1 MGLLDSY
8 KANKAIANLL
18 AAPSNTSSEAKVAA
32 QRLKEIGPSA
42 IPALINALDEAAETE
57 DIERLLHGFLTRS
70 SLQYYLQAWREG
82 DRHIQAAITRV
93 LKSGQQYDAKSLL
106 DLFEDPDIPKTQ
118 LGEVLMTHVE
128 KLSANSIVSLL
139 INMPSGLRAL
149 AYPLLEKLVTEQ
161 NMHELLRLKSSDEAA
176 LRVYVAKLLCRFN
189 TEMSRDTLMQ
199 LLVDENKHV
208 RAAAL
213 DGISNLSM
221 TVPIKP
227 VVNLLRDPDLTVQSK
242 AIESLIKI
250 NDATTVKY
258 LIEILQDESEYI
270 RRAAVEVLNE
280 VGDQRAITDL
290 LNALRDQDWWV
301 KVRAADALGTIGG
314 PRVVDA
320 ILELIKDDDEFLRRT
335 AVEIL
340 NSSKDERAVDHL
352 IAALKDEDWWVRER
366 AADALSAMGNEKAL
380 QPLRKML
387 LQGPE
392 ACKIAMRALANL
404 NDNESV
410 EQLIHLLQ
418 SNDNDVR
425 KEALRSLAKLTDSK
439 TAETVQLAVTK
450 LLNVQDAD
458 LKTLVIKTN
467 NDLKEKFGDKT
478 VQMSRDSITSA
489 SQTSTIS
496 ETPVFNSAET
506 TPISLEPGSIID
518 GRYEIIKKIGR
529 GGFGVVMLVN
539 DNIVNDEFI
548 LKFLHTHL
556 SSDENMIER
565 FTHELRYTRR
575 ITHPHI
581 IRIYDF
587 LALKSTSSYAISM
600 EYFPSHSLADE
611 MAGNTIL
618 DMDRIVMVSMQI
630 CDGMSA
636 AQKAHVIHR
645 DLKPANILIN
655 DDDNVKIVDF
665 GLAAAASHT
674 DSRITKTGILIGTPT
689 YMSPE
694 QARGKKIDSR
704 TDIYSLGILMY
715 GMAAGRPPYKGNDA
729 MAILF
734 QHAEGKA
741 KPPTAYNPDI
751 PEGLEAIIMKAMAHN
766 PDDRYQT
773 FIELFDDLKAY
784 QKNKN
789 T

>member
-1 MGLLDSY
+1 M
-8 KANKAIANLL
+8 
-18 AAPSNTSSEAKVAA
+18 AA
-32 QRLKEIGPSA
+32 QRLREIGPSSV
-42 IPALINALDEAAETE
+42 PALINALDEAADTE

-70 SLQYYLQAWREG
+70 SLHYYLQAWREG
-82 DRHIQAAITRV
+82 DRHIQGSITRV
-93 LKSGQQYDAKSLL
+93 LKSSHQYDANALL
-106 DLFEDPDIPKTQ
+106 ELFEDPDIPKKP

-128 KLSANSIVSLL
+128 QLKAGSVISLL
-139 INMPSGLRAL
+139 ISMPSGLRAL
-149 AYPLLEKLVTEQ
+149 AFPLLEKLVNEQ
-161 NMHELLRLKSSDEAA
+161 NAHELIRLKSSSEAS
-176 LRVYVAKLLCRFN
+176 LRVYVAKLSSRFSS
-189 TEMSRDTLMQ
+189 EMSRDTLIQ

-208 RAAAL
+208 RTAAL
-213 DGISNLSM
+213 DGIANLSIA
-221 TVPIKP
+221 VPIKP
-227 VVNLLRDPDLTVQSK
+227 VINLLRDPDLTVQAK
-242 AIESLIKI
+242 AIESLVKI

-352 IAALKDEDWWVRER
+352 IAALKDQDWWVRER
-366 AADALSAMGNEKAL
+366 AADALSAMGNDKAL
-380 QPLRKML
+380 IPLRKML
-387 LQGPE
+387 LQGPD
-392 ACKIAMRALANL
+392 ACRIAMRALANL
-404 NDNESV
+404 NDSESV
-410 EQLIHLLQ
+410 SQLIHLLQ
-418 SNDNDVR
+418 SSDNDVR

-439 TAETVQLAVTK
+439 TAETVQLAVTR
-450 LLNVQDAD
+450 LMDVSDQE

-467 NDLKEKFGDKT
+467 NELKDKFGDKT
-478 VQMSRDSITSA
+478 VLMDRDNASPAVQASA
-489 SQTSTIS
+489 GS
-496 ETPVFNSAET
+496 ETPVFNPVET
-506 TPISLEPGSIID
+506 VPINLDPGSLVD
-518 GRYEIIKKIGR
+518 DRYEIIRQIGR

-539 DNIVNDEFI
+539 DKIVNDEFI

-556 SSDENMIER
+556 SADENMIER

-587 LALKSTSSYAISM
+587 LALKSTTSYAISM

-611 MAGNTIL
+611 MAGNKIL
-618 DMDRIVMVSMQI
+618 DMDRIVMVSIQI
-630 CDGMSA
+630 SDGMSA

-645 DLKPANILIN
+645 DLKPANILVN

-674 DSRITKTGILIGTPT
+674 DSRITKSGILIGTPT

-741 KPPTAYNPDI
+741 KLPSAYNADI
-751 PEGLEAIIMKAMAHN
+751 PDDLEAIIMKAMAHN

-773 FIELFDDLKAY
+773 FIDCRDDLLAY
-784 QKNKN
+784 QKNQN
-789 T
+789 S

>member
-18 AAPSNTSSEAKVAA
+18 AAPSTSSQEAKVAS

-57 DIERLLHGFLTRS
+57 DLERLLRGFLSRS
-70 SLQYYLQAWREG
+70 TISYYLQAWREG
-82 DRHIQAAITRV
+82 DRHIQAAITRILV
-93 LKSGQQYDAKSLL
+93 KGSQFDAKPLL
-106 DLFEDPDIPKTQ
+106 DLFEDPDIPKAQ
-118 LGEVLMTHVE
+118 LGEVLLAHVDQ
-128 KLSANSIVSLL
+128 LSANSVVSQL
-139 INMPSGLRAL
+139 IKMPSGLRAL
-149 AYPLLEKLVTEQ
+149 AFPLLEKLINEENTY
-161 NMHELLRLKSSDEAA
+161 ELLRLKSSTEAA
-176 LRVYVAKLLCRFN
+176 LRVYVARLLCRLN
-189 TEMSRDTLMQ
+189 NEMSRDTLMQ

-213 DGISNLSM
+213 DGIASLNM

-250 NDATTVKY
+250 NDASTVKY

-352 IAALKDEDWWVRER
+352 ISALKDEDWWVRER
-366 AADALSAMGNEKAL
+366 AADALAAMGNEKAL

-392 ACKIAMRALANL
+392 ACKIAIRALANL
-404 NDNESV
+404 NDVESIG
-410 EQLIHLLQ
+410 QLVHLLQ

-425 KEALRSLAKLTDSK
+425 KEALRSLSKLTDNS

-450 LLNVQDAD
+450 LMNVDD
-458 LKTLVIKTN
+458 EELKTLVLKTS
-467 NDLKEKFGDKT
+467 NDLKDKFGDKT
-478 VQMSRDSITSA
+478 MQLSRDSTTEPGE
-489 SQTSTIS
+489 TSTIS
-496 ETPVFNSAET
+496 GTPVFTSVET
-506 TPISLEPGSIID
+506 KPISLEPGSVVD
-518 GRYEIIKKIGR
+518 NRYEIIEKIGR
-529 GGFGVVMLVN
+529 GGFGVVMLVK
-539 DNIVNDEFI
+539 DRIVNDEFI

-587 LALKSTSSYAISM
+587 IALKSTSSYAISM

-611 MAGNTIL
+611 MAGNKIL
-618 DMDRIVMVSMQI
+618 DMDRIVMIALQV

-645 DLKPANILIN
+645 DLKPANVLIN
-655 DDDNVKIVDF
+655 DQDNVKIVDF

-674 DSRITKTGILIGTPT
+674 DSRITKSGILIGTPT

-694 QARGKKIDSR
+694 QARGKTIDSR

-715 GMAAGRPPYKGNDA
+715 SMAAGRPPYKGDDA

-751 PEGLEAIIMKAMAHN
+751 PEDLENIIMKAMAHE
-766 PDDRYQT
+766 PDNRYQT
-773 FIELFDDLKAY
+773 FMELHSDLKAY
-784 QKNKN
+784 Q
-789 T
+789 TSH

>member
-18 AAPSNTSSEAKVAA
+18 AAPSNTSSEAKMAS

-42 IPALINALDEAAETE
+42 IPALINAMDEAAETE
-57 DIERLLHGFLTRS
+57 DIERLLRGFLTRNT
-70 SLQYYLQAWREG
+70 LQDYIQAWSEG
-82 DRHIQAAITRV
+82 DRHIQAAITRI
-93 LKSGQQYDAKSLL
+93 LKSGQQYDANSLL
-106 DLFEDPDIPKTQ
+106 DLLEDPDIPKIQ
-118 LGEVLMTHVE
+118 LAEVLMTHVE
-128 KLSANSIVSLL
+128 QLRANTIVSLL
-139 INMPSGLRAL
+139 ISMPSGLRAL
-149 AYPLLEKLVTEQ
+149 AYPLLDKLITDQ
-161 NMHELLRLKSSDEAA
+161 NTHELLRLKSSNEAA
-176 LRVYVAKLLCRFN
+176 LRVYVARLFGKFN
-189 TEMSRDTLMQ
+189 NEMSRDTLMQ

-213 DGISNLSM
+213 DGIANLNM
-221 TVPIKP
+221 AVPIKA
-227 VVNLLRDPDLTVQSK
+227 VVNLLRDPDLTVQGK

-250 NDATTVKY
+250 NDPTTVKY

-280 VGDQRAITDL
+280 VGDQNAITDL

-320 ILELIKDDDEFLRRT
+320 ILELIKDEDEFLRRT

-340 NSSKDERAVDHL
+340 NSSKDERAIDHL

-392 ACKIAMRALANL
+392 ACKIAMRALASL
-404 NDNESV
+404 NDVESV
-410 EQLIHLLQ
+410 EELIRLLQ
-418 SNDNDVR
+418 SSDNDVR

-439 TAETVQLAVTK
+439 TAETVQIAVTRME
-450 LLNVQDAD
+450 NVNDEE
-458 LKTLVIKTN
+458 LKTLLMKTN
-467 NDLKEKFGDKT
+467 NELKDKFGDKT
-478 VQMSRDSITSA
+478 VQMNRDGTATPTHTSSV
-489 SQTSTIS
+489 SQ
-496 ETPVFNSAET
+496 TPVFNTVET
-506 TPISLEPGSIID
+506 ASINLDPGSLVD
-518 GRYEIIKKIGR
+518 GRYEIIRKIGR

-539 DNIVNDEFI
+539 DKIVNDEFI

-556 SSDENMIER
+556 SNDENMIER

-600 EYFPSHSLADE
+600 EYFPSHSMADE
-611 MAGNTIL
+611 MAGNKIL
-618 DMDRIVMVSMQI
+618 DIDRIVMVCAQI

-655 DDDNVKIVDF
+655 DENNVKIVDF

-674 DSRITKTGILIGTPT
+674 DSRITKSGILIGTPT

-741 KPPTAYNPDI
+741 KLPSAYNPDI
-751 PEGLEAIIMKAMAHN
+751 PDELEAIIMKAMAHD

-773 FIELFDDLKAY
+773 FIECRESLLAY
-784 QKNKN
+784 QK
-789 T
+789 